1 MKGEVIVTVGV
12 FGVLLIALGGFTTIA
27 VEFVKNL
34 LSKLEKKVDPQIVAI
49 ICGAIIGIIGTMIYY
64 FTVGIPFTA
73 MNIVWLL
80 LEALCVIIG
89 SQVGYDKLWSVIKS
103 ILENMK

>member
-1 MKGEVIVTVGV
+1 MTINI
-12 FGVLLIALGGFTTIA
+12 FGILLIALGGFTNII

-34 LSKLEKKVDPQIVAI
+34 LSKSEQKFDAQKIAI
-49 ICGAIIGIIGTMIYY
+49 ICGVIVGIIGTIIFYL
-64 FTVGIPFTA
+64 TVGIPFTA
-73 MNIVWLL
+73 MNIVYLF
-80 LEALCVIIG
+80 LETLCVVIG